1 MASLTAKY
9 RPQRFS
15 DVAGQESIKR
25 ILSRASAEDKI
36 APAYLFSGTRGV
48 GKTTLARVL
57 AKALNCLTAP
67 TSEPCNECSQ
77 CRQITAG
84 ISPDVIE
91 IDAATHGT
99 VDEARRLK
107 EDIGYAPLQSRYKV
121 FIIDEAHM
129 LSKQAFNAL
138 LKTLEEPPGRV
149 TFILATTEPHKI
161 LPTIISRCQ
170 HYVFKRL
177 AQPELEAHLS
187 GLLGLESMGYEPSAV
202 SLIARRGAGSVR
214 DSMSLLAQVLA
225 MGGETLREQDV
236 REVLGLAGQDVFLSL
251 MQSFKEQDCLGV
263 STMLRNVLDRGLDIG
278 FFLRELAACWRDM
291 FLLNQSGEKAL
302 ANLELSEEEG
312 RQWLAWAGQ
321 FDARHIHA
329 CWQMTLEGQRR
340 VMTSLEPA
348 LALELLLLNLAYIPK
363 LLSLDALNSANAA
376 GGTPTGRPGPGGG
389 PRPAMPGASG
399 AGMAPAAP
407 RPAPMQGS
415 GSPAGPGP
423 APGSGYPQPRPPQ
436 AAAPAYAPGAS
447 LRAPTPAYGAQGQ
460 ASPPQPPQAQ
470 SRPAPQS
477 APRPMPAPA
486 PETSAS
492 PETPVSDQPPPWTS
506 GSAPASPAGGVSRPV
521 PVQAASTGV
530 ESAPTSPQPRQAPT
544 PAPAAPTGQP
554 ASADGPP
561 PWQASVDTASA
572 PAEGSTSGTS
582 RPAGPGT
589 GAGVAPVA
597 SSRPSASVIVDEG
610 SSRAD
615 SDGPPSWATEE
626 GPPVQEEGPPMMD
639 WSEEY
644 AAPADG
650 SASKASQTSE
660 DGPKSGPVAA
670 PSLVAGQGGV
680 SAVGPAQG
688 DQEDQD
694 DPDAEDSLSGHD
706 LGQPQPASS
715 GSGSPASFG
724 APKGQPNWPGFLKYA
739 QQELHGNNLLKTA
752 LKSVNG
758 TFEGDESGG
767 VLMLSCPNF
776 QASQIRDKS
785 GNLNALQT
793 LANDYFGRQVR
804 IQISAAAARKQLS
817 QQELRAKAEQAPLFQ
832 EARESMGAYIIDVR
846 AKH

>member
-67 TSEPCNECSQ
+67 TSEPCNECAQ

-236 REVLGLAGQDVFLSL
+236 RDVLGLAGQDVFLSL

-263 STMLRNVLDRGLDIG
+263 STLLRNVLDRGLDIG

-312 RQWLAWAGQ
+312 RQWLDWAGQ

-363 LLSLDALNSANAA
+363 LLSLDALNAA
-376 GGTPTGRPGPGGG
+376 GGTPPGRPGPGGA

-399 AGMAPAAP
+399 AGMPPAAP
-407 RPAPMQGS
+407 RPAPMQG
-415 GSPAGPGP
+415 AGP
-423 APGSGYPQPRPPQ
+423 ASGSGYPQPRPHQ
-436 AAAPAYAPGAS
+436 VSAPTYPPETA

-460 ASPPQPPQAQ
+460 VSPSQPPQAQ
-470 SRPAPQS
+470 PRPAPQS
-477 APRPMPAPA
+477 APRPMPEPAAEVSAA
-486 PETSAS
+486 PES
-492 PETPVSDQPPPWTS
+492 PPGGQPPPWAS
-506 GSAPASPAGGVSRPV
+506 GSAPASPAGGVASPISAQRAAMPEAT
-521 PVQAASTGV
+521 PASVQSPPWGSGQPPQGQNVGAGQPPA
-530 ESAPTSPQPRQAPT
+530 SPQPRQAPAS
-544 PAPAAPTGQP
+544 APAAPTEKP
-554 ASADGPP
+554 TSAGTPP
-561 PWQASVDTASA
+561 PWQSSADSASA
-572 PAEGSTSGTS
+572 PGEGSISGTS
-582 RPAGPGT
+582 
-589 GAGVAPVA
+589 GAGQ
-597 SSRPSASVIVDEG
+597 
-610 SSRAD
+610 SRAD

-644 AAPADG
+644 AAPAEEVAPG
-650 SASKASQTSE
+650 SSLPPAAASTSSL
-660 DGPKSGPVAA
+660 GAA
-670 PSLVAGQGGV
+670 PSLGVGQGGV
-680 SAVGPAQG
+680 AAAGPGQI
-688 DQEDQD
+688 DPD
-694 DPDAEDSLSGHD
+694 DPDDPDDADEEDSLSGHD
-706 LGQPQPASS
+706 LVQPQPASA
-715 GSGSPASFG
+715 GSGESASFG
-724 APKGQPNWPGFLKYA
+724 APKGPPNWPGFLKYA

-758 TFEGDESGG
+758 TFEDGS
-767 VLMLSCPNF
+767 LLLSCPNF

-785 GNLNALQT
+785 GNLTALQN
-793 LANDYFGRQVR
+793 LANQYFGRPVR

>member
-67 TSEPCNECSQ
+67 TSEPCNECAQ

-236 REVLGLAGQDVFLSL
+236 RDVLGLAGQDVFLSL

-263 STMLRNVLDRGLDIG
+263 STLLRNVLDRGLDIG

-363 LLSLDALNSANAA
+363 LLSLDALNAA
-376 GGTPTGRPGPGGG
+376 GGTPPGRPGAS

-399 AGMAPAAP
+399 AGMPPAAP

-415 GSPAGPGP
+415 GSPAG
-423 APGSGYPQPRPPQ
+423 SGYPQPRPPQ
-436 AAAPAYAPGAS
+436 ASAPTYPPETA

-460 ASPPQPPQAQ
+460 VSPVQPPQAQ
-470 SRPAPQS
+470 PRPAPQS

-486 PETSAS
+486 VEPVAS
-492 PETPVSDQPPPWTS
+492 PAPKEPVSDQPPPWAS
-506 GSAPASPAGGVSRPV
+506 GSVPGSPAGGVSRPV
-521 PVQAASTGV
+521 PAQAVSTDL
-530 ESAPTSPQPRQAPT
+530 ESAAANPQSRQAPVS
-544 PAPAAPTGQP
+544 APAAPTVQS
-554 ASADGPP
+554 ASAEGPP
-561 PWQASVDTASA
+561 PWQASAESASRPLA
-572 PAEGSTSGTS
+572 GATSGT
-582 RPAGPGT
+582 PDAGQ
-589 GAGVAPVA
+589 
-597 SSRPSASVIVDEG
+597 SSA
-610 SSRAD
+610 A

-626 GPPVQEEGPPMMD
+626 GPPVQEEGPPIMD

-644 AAPADG
+644 AAPAEEAAPG
-650 SASKASQTSE
+650 SSLPRDAAPISAPDVTPSGGVGQGVAAAGPVQ
-660 DGPKSGPVAA
+660 DGP
-670 PSLVAGQGGV
+670 
-680 SAVGPAQG
+680 
-688 DQEDQD
+688 DDQD
-694 DPDAEDSLSGHD
+694 DADDEDSLSGHD
-706 LGQPQPASS
+706 LGQPQPASA
-715 GSGSPASFG
+715 GSGEAASFS
-724 APKGQPNWPGFLKYA
+724 APKGPPNWPGFLKYA

-758 TFEGDESGG
+758 SFEDGS
-767 VLMLSCPNF
+767 LLLSCPNF

-785 GNLNALQT
+785 GNLTALQN
-793 LANDYFGRQVR
+793 LANQYFGRPVR

>member
-67 TSEPCNECSQ
+67 TSEPCNECAQ

-236 REVLGLAGQDVFLSL
+236 RDVLGLAGQDVFLSL

-263 STMLRNVLDRGLDIG
+263 STLLRNVLDRGLDIG

-312 RQWLAWAGQ
+312 RQWLDWAGQ

-363 LLSLDALNSANAA
+363 LLSLDALNAA
-376 GGTPTGRPGPGGG
+376 GGTPPGRPGPGPGG
-389 PRPAMPGASG
+389 APRPAMPGASG
-399 AGMAPAAP
+399 AGMPPAAP
-407 RPAPMQGS
+407 RPVPMQG
-415 GSPAGPGP
+415 AGP
-423 APGSGYPQPRPPQ
+423 ASGSGYPQPRPPQ
-436 AAAPAYAPGAS
+436 VSAPAYPPETA

-460 ASPPQPPQAQ
+460 VSPSQPPQAQ
-470 SRPAPQS
+470 PRPAPHS
-477 APRPMPAPA
+477 APRPAPA
-486 PETSAS
+486 AEPVTPPVS
-492 PETPVSDQPPPWTS
+492 PATKAPVSDQPPPWAS

-521 PVQAASTGV
+521 PSHATSTGL
-530 ESAPTSPQPRQAPT
+530 ESAAANPQPRQAPVS
-544 PAPAAPTGQP
+544 APAAPTGQP
-554 ASADGPP
+554 ASAGGPP
-561 PWQASVDTASA
+561 PWQASAESASRPFA
-572 PAEGSTSGTS
+572 DSASGT
-582 RPAGPGT
+582 PDAGQ
-589 GAGVAPVA
+589 
-597 SSRPSASVIVDEG
+597 
-610 SSRAD
+610 SRAD
-615 SDGPPSWATEE
+615 SDGPPPWATEE

-644 AAPADG
+644 AAPAEEAAPG
-650 SASKASQTSE
+650 SALPPDAAPTSSL
-660 DGPKSGPVAA
+660 GAA
-670 PSLVAGQGGV
+670 PSLGVGQGGV
-680 SAVGPAQG
+680 AAAGPGQI
-688 DQEDQD
+688 
-694 DPDAEDSLSGHD
+694 DPDDSDDADEEDSLSGHD
-706 LGQPQPASS
+706 LGQPQPSS
-715 GSGSPASFG
+715 AGSAEPASFS
-724 APKGQPNWPGFLKYA
+724 APKGPANWPGFLKYA

-758 TFEGDESGG
+758 TFEDGS
-767 VLMLSCPNF
+767 LLLSCPNF

-785 GNLNALQT
+785 GNLTALQN
-793 LANDYFGRQVR
+793 LANQYFGRPVR

>member
-236 REVLGLAGQDVFLSL
+236 RDVLGLAGQDVFLSL

-263 STMLRNVLDRGLDIG
+263 STLLRNVLDRGLDIG

-302 ANLELSEEEG
+302 DNLELSEEEG

-363 LLSLDALNSANAA
+363 LLSLDALNAS
-376 GGTPTGRPGPGGG
+376 GGTPPGRPGPGSGAG
-389 PRPAMPGASG
+389 PRPISPSGPGASG
-399 AGMAPAAP
+399 AGMPPAAS
-407 RPAPMQGS
+407 RPGPVQGS
-415 GSPAGPGP
+415 
-423 APGSGYPQPRPPQ
+423 APGSGGGYPQPRPTQ
-436 AAAPAYAPGAS
+436 AAAPAPTNAYGAA

-470 SRPAPQS
+470 PRPAPQS

-486 PETSAS
+486 PEAS
-492 PETPVSDQPPPWTS
+492 PAPPASKEPVSDQPPPWTS
-506 GSAPASPAGGVSRPV
+506 GSTPASPVGDVSRPV
-521 PVQAASTGV
+521 PAQAASTRT
-530 ESAPTSPQPRQAPT
+530 ESAPSSPQPRQAPAS
-544 PAPAAPTGQP
+544 APAAPTGSPTP
-554 ASADGPP
+554 ADVPP
-561 PWQASVDTASA
+561 PWQSSADSGSA
-572 PAEGSTSGTS
+572 PGE
-582 RPAGPGT
+582 
-589 GAGVAPVA
+589 AP
-597 SSRPSASVIVDEG
+597 
-610 SSRAD
+610 SRAA

-626 GPPVQEEGPPMMD
+626 GPPVQEEGPPLMD

-644 AAPADG
+644 AAPAEE
-650 SASKASQTSE
+650 SASRVSLTADT
-660 DGPKSGPVAA
+660 GPKSA
-670 PSLVAGQGGV
+670 PDVTPSGGVGQGV
-680 SAVGPAQG
+680 AAVGPVQ
-688 DQEDQD
+688 DDQD
-694 DPDAEDSLSGHD
+694 EADEEDSLSGHD
-706 LGQPQPASS
+706 LGQPQPSS
-715 GSGSPASFG
+715 AESGAPASFS
-724 APKGQPNWPGFLKYA
+724 APKGPPNWPGFLKYA

-758 TFEGDESGG
+758 TFEGDESGWT
-767 VLMLSCPNF
+767 LMLSCPNF

-793 LANDYFGRQVR
+793 LANEYFGRQVR